1 MFQPSGF
8 HAPATPARIVIVRI
22 ERMNQPA
29 AQAQRP
35 APSQLPAEPQY
46 VLALDQGTSSSR
58 AILFDH
64 AGNVVRLAQREFRQY
79 YPHPGHVEHDPY
91 EIWQSQLAVAHTVL
105 ADAGIGASQVRAIG
119 ITNQR
124 ETTVLWDRKTGE
136 PVGRALVWQD
146 RRTAPM
152 CEALQAAGH
161 GELFRE
167 KTGLVIDAYFSG
179 TKLRW
184 MLDNIEGARARAQRG
199 ELAFGTV
206 DSWLIW
212 QLTDGARHVTDV
224 SNASRTMLFNIHSFE
239 WDDALLALLDIPHAL
254 LPEVVPSSGEV
265 ARTSARLFGM
275 PIPIAGIAGDQ
286 QAATFGQACLV
297 PGMAKNTYG
306 TGCFLLMNTG
316 AQPVTSHNRLLT
328 TIGWQYRGQ
337 TQYCLEGGV
346 FMGGATIQWLRDG
359 LKIIQSA
366 PEAEALAR
374 QCDDS
379 GGVVLVPAFAGLGA
393 PHWDAFARG
402 TLVGMTRGTGRP
414 QIARAA
420 LESIALQ
427 SVDVLE
433 AMQKDAGIALAE
445 LRVDGGA
452 SRSDLLM
459 QMQADLLGTPVV
471 RPRVTETTALGA
483 AYLAGLATGYWSD
496 PVQIAQQW
504 QVERRFEPNLSADQR
519 GHRLA
524 RWHRAVERARDWARE
539 DDAGAGHG

>member
-1 MFQPSGF
+1 MQPSGF
-8 HAPATPARIVIVRI
+8 HAPAAPARLVIVRI
-22 ERMNQPA
+22 DRMNQPA
-29 AQAQRP
+29 AQDQRP
-35 APSQLPAEPQY
+35 APSQLPAKPQY

-105 ADAGIGASQVRAIG
+105 AEAGISASQVRAIG

-184 MLDNIEGARARAQRG
+184 MLDNIEGARERAQRG

-254 LPEVVPSSGEV
+254 LPEVVASSGEV

-316 AQPVTSHNRLLT
+316 AQPVTSRNRLLT

-504 QVERRFEPNLSADQR
+504 QVERRFEPNLSADER

-524 RWHRAVERARDWARE
+524 RWHRAVARARDWARE
-539 DDAGAGHG
+539 DDAGAGPG